1 MLLMTK
7 EITDYIYMQIME
19 NHIDDGIVCFDVS
32 YLCDLVDHKGSFD
45 ELFPELYEELMKHP
59 GVINV
64 EYTAGHYEY
73 LDVSVHNFRK
83 EHIGHKYKLTIKL
96 DRFLQEKLDF
106 LADDM
111 HCSSKGETVR
121 RLIENEYMHRAACKI
136 E

>member
-7 EITDYIYMQIME
+7 EITDYIYQQLME
-19 NHIDDGIVCFDVS
+19 NHIDDGIVSFDAS
-32 YLCDLVDHKGSFD
+32 YLCDLVNHKGFFD
-45 ELFPELYEELMKHP
+45 DLFPELCEELMKHP
-59 GVINV
+59 GVLNV
-64 EYTAGHYEY
+64 EYAARHGF

-106 LADDM
+106 LADEM

>member
-7 EITDYIYMQIME
+7 EITDYIYQQFME
-19 NHIDDGIVCFDVS
+19 NHIDDGLVAFDAS
-32 YLCDLVDHKGSFD
+32 YICDLVDHKGTFD
-45 ELFPELYEELMKHP
+45 ELYPEVCEELMKHP
-59 GVINV
+59 GVLNV
-64 EYTAGHYEY
+64 EYDPRYGY

-83 EHIGHKYKLTIKL
+83 EHTGHKYKLTIKL